1 MSSSLPHKVG
11 AQVKE
16 GSDLYYATLYL
27 NKEIRNQAC
36 LIEML
41 RREVCHIPESC
52 SEPDI
57 ARTKLAWWIEEFK
70 RTKEC
75 LSRHPLTKALM
86 LSELS
91 RAHLMDVLLALT
103 VDTFEDVTAKS
114 FFDRVAVT
122 NHLRHLNGDLV
133 SLMAQLFEIYSSDD
147 IDLIL
152 NLTCAIERSSAII
165 GLRDHRNSPTLYFC
179 ELDMGACGLTPQSI
193 RNSRSSSELE
203 RFLEGQITIVKSDLI
218 STLSQLSRNLRK
230 RGKFFTTQAEINLQV
245 LDLALKKNCRVLEN
259 RMELLPIRKLWL
271 AWKVKNWG

>member
-1 MSSSLPHKVG
+1 MSSAMANKVG
-11 AQVKE
+11 AQIKE
-16 GSDLYYATLYL
+16 GTDLYYAALYL

-41 RREVCHIPESC
+41 RREVSHIPESC

-57 ARTKLAWWIEEFK
+57 ARAKLAWWIEEFK

-75 LSRHPLTKALM
+75 LSRHPLTKALT
-86 LSELS
+86 LNELS
-91 RAHLMDVLLALT
+91 TAHIMDVLIALT
-103 VDTFEDVTAKS
+103 AGTFEDVTAKS
-114 FFDRVAVT
+114 FFDRSAVT
-122 NHLRHLNGDLV
+122 KHLRHLNSDLV
-133 SLMAQLFEIYSSDD
+133 SLMAQLFEIYSGDD

-152 NLTCAIERSSAII
+152 NLACAIERSNAIL

-179 ELDMGACGLTPQSI
+179 EPDMGACGLTPQSI
-193 RNSRSSSELE
+193 RSSRSSSELE
-203 RFLEGQITIVKSDLI
+203 PFLEGQITIVKSDLI

>member
-1 MSSSLPHKVG
+1 MSSSMPNKVG
-11 AQVKE
+11 AQIKE

-57 ARTKLAWWIEEFK
+57 ARAKLAWWMEEFK

-75 LSRHPLTKALM
+75 LSRHPLTKALT
-86 LSELS
+86 LNELS

-103 VDTFEDVTAKS
+103 AGTFEDVTAKT
-114 FFDRVAVT
+114 FFDRAAVT
-122 NHLRHLNGDLV
+122 KHLRHLNADLV
-133 SLMAQLFEIYSSDD
+133 SLMAQLFEIYSSDE

-152 NLTCAIERSSAII
+152 NLACAVERSNAIL

-179 ELDMGACGLTPQSI
+179 ESDMAACGLTPQSI
-193 RNSRSSSELE
+193 RSSRSSSELE

-245 LDLALKKNCRVLEN
+245 LDLALKKNCHVLEN

-271 AWKVKNWG
+271 AWKLKNWG

>member
-1 MSSSLPHKVG
+1 MANKVG
-11 AQVKE
+11 AQIKE
-16 GSDLYYATLYL
+16 GSDLYYAALYL

-41 RREVCHIPESC
+41 RREVSHIPESC

-57 ARTKLAWWIEEFK
+57 ARAKLAWWIEEFK

-75 LSRHPLTKALM
+75 LSRHPLTKALT
-86 LSELS
+86 LNELS
-91 RAHLMDVLLALT
+91 RAHLMDVLIALT
-103 VDTFEDVTAKS
+103 AGTFEDVTAKS
-114 FFDRVAVT
+114 FFDRSAVT
-122 NHLRHLNGDLV
+122 KHLRHLNSDLV
-133 SLMAQLFEIYSSDD
+133 SLMAQLFEIYSGDD

-152 NLTCAIERSSAII
+152 NLACAIERSNAIL

-179 ELDMGACGLTPQSI
+179 EPDMGACGLTPQSI
-193 RNSRSSSELE
+193 RSSRSSSELE

-245 LDLALKKNCRVLEN
+245 LDLALKKNCRILEN

>member
-1 MSSSLPHKVG
+1 MSSAMANKVG
-11 AQVKE
+11 AQIKE
-16 GSDLYYATLYL
+16 GSDLYYAALYL

-41 RREVCHIPESC
+41 RREVSHIPESC

-57 ARTKLAWWIEEFK
+57 ARAKLAWWIEEFK

-75 LSRHPLTKALM
+75 LSRHPLTKALT
-86 LSELS
+86 LNELS
-91 RAHLMDVLLALT
+91 TAHLMDVLIALT
-103 VDTFEDVTAKS
+103 AGTFEDVTAKS
-114 FFDRVAVT
+114 FFDRSAVT
-122 NHLRHLNGDLV
+122 KHLRHLNSDLV